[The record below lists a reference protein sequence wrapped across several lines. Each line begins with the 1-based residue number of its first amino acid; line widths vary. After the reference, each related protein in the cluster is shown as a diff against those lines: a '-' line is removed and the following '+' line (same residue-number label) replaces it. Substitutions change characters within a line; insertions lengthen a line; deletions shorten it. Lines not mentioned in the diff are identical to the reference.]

1 MWKKVGRRG
10 KEREEE
16 KRKEDL
22 RKVVRERELYKNIQD
37 VESSQVW
44 SSGDENGS
52 ISILKRTDRGTE
64 WTPEQIVLPRKNKRP
79 SLPTIANNSFAFGD
93 ELDQEV
99 YLCNHEVTSY
109 FENITL
115 GN

>member
-37 VESSQVW
+37 VESS
-44 SSGDENGS
+44 
-52 ISILKRTDRGTE
+52 
-64 WTPEQIVLPRKNKRP
+64 
-79 SLPTIANNSFAFGD
+79 
-93 ELDQEV
+93 
-99 YLCNHEVTSY
+99 
-109 FENITL
+109 
-115 GN
+115 